1 MPPRAIKHQLACP
14 IELTS
19 GSFLIGR
26 RGILVIPRNR
36 LDRTWEGWAV
46 SVPIEPAWS
55 KSNEI
60 LLQINVLQE
69 FSPHALYQHCC
80 GNSRLWIFTS
90 RFFGNISLIFPRIF
104 WQVRGSYT
112 IQLLL
117 IINSFHIENT
127 RSLVFR
133 ADLVSFDHYIK
144 PAFRII
150 SPYGLHSWLFRA
162 YWDIPENI
170 HTPPMDNI
178 GNPVR
183 NAQWVWL
190 EIHKYP
196 QFCEFNRNSRK
207 TIQIFAKFWNSWRF
221 WISRL
226 WNSAKIAVVLLGNPQ
241 IFGYSI
247 RCHPGG
253 GWIFSGRAHCHMPIL
268 IWSISMQ
275 GHQFVYCFTGTDH
288 SICGAPYGLTNQRIA
303 HSISKQFKNIET
315 SEKDEH
321 FLHKNYENF
330 CQQIF
335 GKFSVDNQ

>member
-1 MPPRAIKHQLACP
+1 MPPRAIKPQLACP

-46 SVPIEPAWS
+46 SVPTEPAWS

-60 LLQINVLQE
+60 PLQINVLQE
-69 FSPHALYQHCC
+69 FNPHALYQHCC

-127 RSLVFR
+127 RSLVFC

-144 PAFRII
+144 TAFRII
-150 SPYGLHSWLFRA
+150 SAYGLHSWLFRA

-178 GNPVR
+178 RNPVR
-183 NAQWVWL
+183 NAQYDWKSTN
-190 EIHKYP
+190 IPK
-196 QFCEFNRNSRK
+196 FCKFNRNSKK

-241 IFGYSI
+241 IFRYSI
-247 RCHPGG
+247 RCHPRGG
-253 GWIFSGRAHCHMPIL
+253 GVDIFWKGPLSHAYLNLINQQAGTPVYILPYRHRPLHMWSSIRTNKSEDSSQYFQTIQKHRNFRKRWTFSSQKLWKFLSANFWEIL
-268 IWSISMQ
+268 
-275 GHQFVYCFTGTDH
+275 GG
-288 SICGAPYGLTNQRIA
+288 
-303 HSISKQFKNIET
+303 
-315 SEKDEH
+315 
-321 FLHKNYENF
+321 
-330 CQQIF
+330 
-335 GKFSVDNQ
+335 